1 MSNYKKI
8 VPENSRTTHV
18 SNHSK
23 NGKQVIQKSYHSEI
37 SAERNRQITH
47 IMSPA
52 PNDKSLST
60 GSQIKFYVEA
70 NTCRIVKRA
79 RLRFQI

>member
-47 IMSPA
+47 IM
-52 PNDKSLST
+52 
-60 GSQIKFYVEA
+60 
-70 NTCRIVKRA
+70 
-79 RLRFQI
+79 